1 MSNLTNES
9 CINFGS
15 SKYNIALGLRSGL
28 SFLSCGF
35 IFCMLLIILLFKKYK
50 FFSQRL
56 LLYLALSCML
66 NLLTAGL
73 NLYGTKAYNTTS
85 SFITIY
91 CKVAGFSE
99 QITIW
104 WTIMATFCIVIALF
118 IKAVCGRTTSQFEFG
133 YVLIIFV
140 FPLIFSWIPFY
151 YDAYG
156 PDDMFCWIREVN
168 LSDCNNYFKIG
179 MILRYTLYYVPLTLL
194 MLLLVALYIPAV
206 IIAHKKK
213 SRWSGNFDPEA
224 IAIRR
229 MIAMEIRP
237 LIYYPLIVLVINVF
251 PLLKQLYATINDA
264 TSSEHDGLN
273 HNLTTYF
280 TLSVISYVIYP
291 FQGVL
296 VTLAFTLDPE
306 TRKLLTWKRFVA
318 AFLQTCCCRSRG
330 IVRSYSIVH
339 GRSDSLNYGS
349 TSRDRAAVT
358 QDESCD
364 PDGLHMKL
372 NWE

>member
-1 MSNLTNES
+1 MSNPTNES
-9 CINFGS
+9 CMKFETFR
-15 SKYNIALGLRSGL
+15 YNIALGLRSGL
-28 SFLSCGF
+28 SFFSCGF
-35 IFCMLLIILLFKKYK
+35 ILCMLIIILLFKKYK

-56 LLYLALSCML
+56 LLYLAFSCMF
-66 NLLTAGL
+66 NLLTAGF
-73 NLYGTKAYNTTS
+73 NLYGVKAYTNTS

-91 CKVAGFSE
+91 CKVAGFAE
-99 QITIW
+99 QVTIW
-104 WTIMATFCIVIALF
+104 WTIMATFCIVTALF
-118 IKAVCGRTTSQFEFG
+118 IKAVCGKTTSQFELG
-133 YVLIIFV
+133 YVFVIFV
-140 FPLIFSWIPFY
+140 FPLIFSWVPFY

-168 LSDCNNYFKIG
+168 LSNCTTFKTG
-179 MILRYTLYYVPLTLL
+179 MILRYSLYYIPLTLL
-194 MLLLVALYIPAV
+194 MLLLIALYIPAV
-206 IIAHKKK
+206 IITHKKK

-237 LIYYPLIVLVINVF
+237 LIYYPLIVLIVNMF
-251 PLLKQLYATINDA
+251 LLIKQLYATIHDA
-264 TSSEHDGLN
+264 MDQDDQN
-273 HNLTTYF
+273 ITTYF
-280 TLSVISYVIYP
+280 ILSVISYVIYP

-318 AFLQTCCCRSRG
+318 AFLQNCCCRSTG

-339 GRSDSLNYGS
+339 GMSDSLNYGS
-349 TSRDRAAVT
+349 TTRDRVTT
-358 QDESCD
+358 QDESSD
-364 PDGLHMKL
+364 SDGLNMKL